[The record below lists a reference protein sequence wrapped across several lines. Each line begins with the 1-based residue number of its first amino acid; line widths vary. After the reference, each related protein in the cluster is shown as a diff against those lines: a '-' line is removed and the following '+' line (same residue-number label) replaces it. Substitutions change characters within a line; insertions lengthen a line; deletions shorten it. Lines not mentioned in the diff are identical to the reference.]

1 MMMRLVTALV
11 MFVLA
16 GDFAAAGSPGEHHDT
31 VPSLLKYCILLI
43 TVIRIFREIQHLRD
57 VFDDGILIPRTA
69 QDELTG
75 NKSFEKHFLSTL
87 SAFMWMYHAFFSVHN
102 LLMILGE
109 CHDGAWS
116 YDCNGFGQCYWRLSA
131 VTSFAGPFES
141 GVDTVVG
148 LLGCLTSIALHY
160 WAIKRMIN
168 IVRGRVPVK
177 SISKK
182 DSAIM
187 LVSFVFWIL
196 DGFLGGDG
204 YILLANIVGACVAVA
219 ELVLANKMSDLVKK
233 P

>member
-1 MMMRLVTALV
+1 MLP
-11 MFVLA
+11 LA
-16 GDFAAAGSPGEHHDT
+16 
-31 VPSLLKYCILLI
+31 VPI
-43 TVIRIFREIQHLRD
+43 
-57 VFDDGILIPRTA
+57 A
-69 QDELTG
+69 
-75 NKSFEKHFLSTL
+75 
-87 SAFMWMYHAFFSVHN
+87 
-102 LLMILGE
+102 
-109 CHDGAWS
+109 
-116 YDCNGFGQCYWRLSA
+116 A